1 MSETM
6 QPMVM
11 LLLLTTLTLCG
22 NCMKTVFPDIYFL
35 KLNVLVAV
43 LMAIYVYLAPWTVI
57 KLQMLLIISQ
67 LNRLCGGLVD
77 DLVLETFYR
86 EHVFYACR
94 CWLILSWHSQCRK

>member
-1 MSETM
+1 M